1 MILGFEWPII
11 GSGFGVIG
19 LALVVGYKLITDHTA
34 TKSQIGTLQDEVT
47 ELRAHVL
54 RIEKLYDEQRGAKHQ
69 AFNDVAR
76 ALTALELVRRLARDC
91 TCGALTPLTE
101 IIDRILDEMETV
113 RRKRLG
119 LLDEH
124 G

>member
-1 MILGFEWPII
+1 MIFAFEWPII

-47 ELRAHVL
+47 DLRAHVL
-54 RIEKLYDEQRGAKHQ
+54 RIEKLYDEQRGQKHQ

-76 ALTALELVRRLARDC
+76 ALTALELVRQLAHDC
-91 TCGALTPLTE
+91 TCGALTRLTD
-101 IIDRILDEMETV
+101 IIDRILDEMETS
-113 RRKRLG
+113 RRARLREDRG
-119 LLDEH
+119 
-124 G
+124 